1 MSKKDWKA
9 EYMKLRDYHHALAK
23 MNQSSPEAAG
33 WPDMFAQDRR
43 FEKFYG
49 DESRVVP
56 HKDTDGRTDIVL
68 HLEPAEVYQLMLL
81 AHERDITL
89 NQLVEDILRQFI
101 EEHKE

>member
-9 EYMKLRDYHHALAK
+9 EYMKLRDYHQALAK
-23 MNQSSPEAAG
+23 MNKPSPETAG
-33 WPDMFAQDRR
+33 WPDVFAQDRR

-56 HKDTDGRTDIVL
+56 YEDTDGRTDIVL
-68 HLEPAEVYQLMLL
+68 HLEQAEVYQLMLL

-89 NQLVEDILRQFI
+89 NQLVEDIQIGRA
-101 EEHKE
+101 HV

>member
-9 EYMKLRDYHHALAK
+9 EYMKLKKSL
-23 MNQSSPEAAG
+23 PEAAG

-56 HKDTDGRTDIVL
+56 YEDTDGRTDIVL
-68 HLEPAEVYQLMLL
+68 HLEQAEVYQLMLL
-81 AHERDITL
+81 AHGRDITL

>member
-9 EYMKLRDYHHALAK
+9 EYMKLKKSL
-23 MNQSSPEAAG
+23 PEAAG

-56 HKDTDGRTDIVL
+56 YEDTDGRTDIVL
-68 HLEPAEVYQLMLL
+68 HLEQSEVYQLMLA

>member
-23 MNQSSPEAAG
+23 MNQPSPEAAG

-56 HKDTDGRTDIVL
+56 YEDTDGRTDIVL
-68 HLEPAEVYQLMLL
+68 HLEQSEVYQLMLM

>member
-1 MSKKDWKA
+1 MSKKDWTA
-9 EYMKLRDYHHALAK
+9 EYMKLKKSL
-23 MNQSSPEAAG
+23 PEAAG

-56 HKDTDGRTDIVL
+56 YEDTDGRTDIVL
-68 HLEPAEVYQLMLL
+68 HLEQSEVYQLMCL

>member
-9 EYMKLRDYHHALAK
+9 EYMKLRDYHQALAK
-23 MNQSSPEAAG
+23 MNKPSTETAG
-33 WPDMFAQDRR
+33 WPDVFAQDRR

-56 HKDTDGRTDIVL
+56 YEDTDGRTDIVL
-68 HLEPAEVYQLMLL
+68 HLEQAEVYQLMLL

>member
-9 EYMKLRDYHHALAK
+9 EYMKLKKSL
-23 MNQSSPEAAG
+23 PEAAG

-56 HKDTDGRTDIVL
+56 YEDTDGRTDIVL

>member
-1 MSKKDWKA
+1 
-9 EYMKLRDYHHALAK
+9 MKLKKSL
-23 MNQSSPEAAG
+23 PEAAG

-56 HKDTDGRTDIVL
+56 YEDTDGRTDIVL
-68 HLEPAEVYQLMLL
+68 HLEQAEVYQLMLL

-101 EEHKE
+101 EEHKK

>member
-1 MSKKDWKA
+1 
-9 EYMKLRDYHHALAK
+9 MKLKKSL
-23 MNQSSPEAAG
+23 PEAAG

-56 HKDTDGRTDIVL
+56 YEDTDGRTDIVL
-68 HLEPAEVYQLMLL
+68 HLEQSEVYQLMCL

>member
-9 EYMKLRDYHHALAK
+9 EYMKLKKSL
-23 MNQSSPEAAG
+23 PEAAG

-56 HKDTDGRTDIVL
+56 YEDTDGRTDIVL
-68 HLEPAEVYQLMLL
+68 HLEQSEVYQLMCL

-101 EEHKE
+101 EENKE